1 MSGTEKNIQTPN
13 LEYEEPRN
21 KTHLNENEVK
31 TKNTTNT
38 INMITTIKE
47 IKYGEIPHR
56 WFFLVSYCL
65 LNFVNQMQWVCFSA
79 ILTDFSKNYNKPQW
93 KINMF
98 SLIYMIVYPIVCIPQ
113 AWMLD
118 KFSIKISLKL
128 AAATNIIGAGLKLL
142 VNKDRSLASC
152 YIGQVFACIF
162 QPILLNSPG
171 KISANWFREDIRTVI
186 CTICCSAIIL
196 GALIG
201 FLWNLLFIKEDM
213 EQNEFKDQVFNY
225 FLSEFILTF
234 IFCFPTFFITKDKPE
249 IPTSPSQDDSQKPP
263 GFKESL
269 KILIKNKRFIYLFIS
284 YLLVVGYFNIM
295 STVINGMLALYTI
308 TGTESSVIYA
318 VASVIG
324 TVASLIISWIL
335 DKTKKFKLIII
346 ILAVSGTIFQALFTL
361 LLELVEKKD
370 LNAYAIG
377 IIMYSLI
384 NISIISFYSIGMNY
398 ACEITYPVGEAI
410 NGSIMSSTPQLLAIA
425 LIFLCDHFI
434 NHKSEKKYIS
444 NIILLILLALSVI
457 FVCLLDEKL
466 DRQEIEN
473 IGRLKEKNEN
483 DNINIKESTDVV
495 NVKNNENNN

>member
-1 MSGTEKNIQTPN
+1 
-13 LEYEEPRN
+13 
-21 KTHLNENEVK
+21 
-31 TKNTTNT
+31 
-38 INMITTIKE
+38 
-47 IKYGEIPHR
+47 
-56 WFFLVSYCL
+56 
-65 LNFVNQMQWVCFSA
+65 
-79 ILTDFSKNYNKPQW
+79 
-93 KINMF
+93 
-98 SLIYMIVYPIVCIPQ
+98 
-113 AWMLD
+113 
-118 KFSIKISLKL
+118 
-128 AAATNIIGAGLKLL
+128 
-142 VNKDRSLASC
+142 
-152 YIGQVFACIF
+152 
-162 QPILLNSPG
+162 
-171 KISANWFREDIRTVI
+171 
-186 CTICCSAIIL
+186 
-196 GALIG
+196 
-201 FLWNLLFIKEDM
+201 
-213 EQNEFKDQVFNY
+213 
-225 FLSEFILTF
+225 
-234 IFCFPTFFITKDKPE
+234 
-249 IPTSPSQDDSQKPP
+249 
-263 GFKESL
+263 
-269 KILIKNKRFIYLFIS
+269 
-284 YLLVVGYFNIM
+284 M